1 MADAYQYTFGGLDV
15 LDRLARQAPQ
25 VFEAEVSSFLS
36 WATELLQGEVV
47 DRTPTAAGAL
57 RKNIIGRVEVSASG
71 MLGVVGTTV
80 DYAPAI
86 EFGTKP
92 HPVSEEGILAIAEWA
107 LRKLPLGQ
115 AVSIKTGRA
124 LKTPGIEDAALA
136 AAHAIAWK
144 IRTKGSQGAF
154 MFRDAF
160 AANRAR
166 VTARWEAMVARAVQ
180 HLGGS
185 A

>member
-1 MADAYQYTFGGLDV
+1 MADNTYQYRLLGLDV
-15 LDRLARQAPQ
+15 LERLALRAPD
-25 VFEAEVSSFLS
+25 VFETEMRGFFH
-36 WATELLQGEVV
+36 WAIELLQGEVV

-57 RKNIIGRVEVSASG
+57 RNSILGRVDVSQSG
-71 MLGVVGTTV
+71 MLGIVSTSL

-86 EFGTKP
+86 ELGTKP

-107 LRKLPLGQ
+107 KRKLPLGQ
-115 AVSIKTGRA
+115 AVSIKTKRP
-124 LKTPGIEDAALA
+124 LKTPGIDEAALS

-144 IRTKGSQGAF
+144 IRAKGSEGAF

-160 AANRAR
+160 AANSAR
-166 VTARWEAMVARAVQ
+166 VLSRWSAMVQRAVQ
-180 HLGGS
+180 HLGS